1 MVSSTWPAGVRV
13 GAELAIVLTGAR
25 SLRAAGCGVRVLGVV
40 AGAGATG
47 AAAAPAPY
55 IGVPVSWTTPG
66 SSAMPGTVTW

>member
-1 MVSSTWPAGVRV
+1 MTSTWPAGVRV
-13 GAELAIVLTGAR
+13 GGGLAIVLTGAR
-25 SLRAAGCGVRVLGVV
+25 GLRVAGAGVGVLAVV